1 MLHTLFNNVSVCKYE
16 EFLDRLNF
24 LPVHVRR
31 QLDAAVLINAF
42 KGNTACP
49 SKLACALPQGPSGTS
64 LLVLFTLTLR
74 PVPLQDVFLLQTQ
87 SAGTL
92 TYLTQI
98 VFCLCTLVRLLL
110 ITFYF
115 WFCFIS

>member
-1 MLHTLFNNVSVCKYE
+1 MLHTIARNLQTYVIIIIIIIIISKKIWNNMLHRLFNNASTFKYE
-16 EFLDRLNF
+16 DNLDKLSF

-64 LLVLFTLTLR
+64 LL
-74 PVPLQDVFLLQTQ
+74 
-87 SAGTL
+87 
-92 TYLTQI
+92 
-98 VFCLCTLVRLLL
+98 FC
-110 ITFYF
+110 
-115 WFCFIS
+115 SS